1 MLLYRLWLAAC
12 QVLANLEL
20 IPANKKKIN
29 KKQCADIYNQLF
41 HYVKRKIYSLTTLYG
56 ISMTMSSQLLIYIVY
71 AAFLTDRKSN
81 ILLGAVQCDFLFGS
95 TSMELEQRFLTAQ
108 RSDYDD
114 IITTAFMCLS

>member
-1 MLLYRLWLAAC
+1 
-12 QVLANLEL
+12 
-20 IPANKKKIN
+20 
-29 KKQCADIYNQLF
+29 
-41 HYVKRKIYSLTTLYG
+41 
-56 ISMTMSSQLLIYIVY
+56 MSSQVLIHIVY

-81 ILLGAVQCDFLFGS
+81 ILLGTAQNDFLFGS